1 MAKRK
6 KKNKIIVELDLPKDD
21 STLTKLYAI
30 LFVSILL
37 GLGTAIVWSTN
48 SGFIPTANGE
58 PMFTNVYC
66 GATATDSMGNSM
78 GEQFQ
83 RTRNH
88 PTLPINH
95 VPSSKTKPMW

>member
-37 GLGTAIVWSTN
+37 GLGTAIVLSL
-48 SGFIPTANGE
+48 I
-58 PMFTNVYC
+58 
-66 GATATDSMGNSM
+66 
-78 GEQFQ
+78 
-83 RTRNH
+83 H
-88 PTLPINH
+88 I
-95 VPSSKTKPMW
+95 